1 MLRVVVV
8 NAFSIFLTAHNVE
21 EIRVRALK
29 NILFKLEH
37 KLVCA
42 ADLVQERQLL
52 INLLQWFNFPD
63 APLKKEVLLRT
74 VNNCCSSLS
83 NLPCISFPKSPSGNF
98 KSSRVSLLSSIR
110 DRYPS
115 SMFVS

>member
-1 MLRVVVV
+1 MTTL
-8 NAFSIFLTAHNVE
+8 FLCLTAHNVE

-52 INLLQWFNFPD
+52 INLLQWFNFPN
-63 APLKKEVLLRT
+63 APLKKEVLGILETLSKVRT
-74 VNNCCSSLS
+74 V
-83 NLPCISFPKSPSGNF
+83 
-98 KSSRVSLLSSIR
+98 LSSCCC
-110 DRYPS
+110 Y
-115 SMFVS
+115 V